1 MTEIAVQAGVET
13 ATEALTFKE
22 KKTRFLEKWED
33 ILGLGGTK
41 KDIWLLVISAVALV
55 ASLIWGSK
63 LPVDPAWIAIILC
76 GVPIVC
82 EALIGLI
89 DSFDITADVL
99 VATALIASIII
110 GEYFAA
116 GEVALIMQ
124 LGGLLEELTVA
135 RAQRGIERLVALSPR
150 TARILAGD
158 GSTREV
164 AVEEVS
170 LGDVLQVLPGE
181 VIPTDG
187 IILTG
192 NTSIDQSTLTGES
205 LPVDKGPDDEVFSGT
220 VNQFGAITMRVI
232 RAGEDSSIQRMTRLV
247 KSADAKKAKIVRF
260 ADKAA
265 VWIVIGAFTIAVAAW
280 AITGEVLRAVTV
292 LVVFCP
298 CSLVLATPTA
308 IVAATGNATK
318 HGFLVKEGDAL
329 ERLAQVSRVMFD
341 KTGTLTQ
348 GELQVEDVAIAGG
361 ASMDESQVMV
371 LLSGAESLSEHPL
384 GRAVVAYAKERGME
398 VPQVA
403 DVDFTMIPGRGVVAM
418 VEGVRVV
425 AGNDALLEEQDVALD
440 VRLLAK
446 AEAYR
451 AKGWTVVD
459 LAADGEHV
467 ASVALGDTLR
477 NESAAVVAELHELGL
492 ETTMLTGDTQ
502 AAARTIAN
510 ELGVTDV
517 VAGCRPEDKL
527 NYVDAQEE
535 AGVKACMVG
544 DGVNDAPALKR
555 SFVGIAM
562 GGVGSDIAV
571 EAADIVMV
579 EERIERLPHIVALAQ
594 HTMRVIKAN
603 ITFAMALNL
612 LAVTLAVLAV
622 LDPVTGALVH
632 NAGSVLVVSN
642 SALLL
647 NWIAKKKAKA

>member
-1 MTEIAVQAGVET
+1 MTEIAAQT
-13 ATEALTFKE
+13 AAASTAQALTFKE
-22 KKTRFLEKWED
+22 KKARFLGRWED
-33 ILGLGGTK
+33 LLGVGGTK
-41 KDIWLLVISAVALV
+41 KDIWFLVISAVALV
-55 ASLIWGSK
+55 VSLIWGSR

-116 GEVALIMQ
+116 GEVAVIMQ

-150 TARILAGD
+150 TARILAAD

-187 IILTG
+187 VILTG

-205 LPVDKGPDDEVFSGT
+205 LPVDKGPGEEVFSGT
-220 VNQFGAITMRVI
+220 VNQFGAITMRVT

-341 KTGTLTQ
+341 KTGTLTK
-348 GELQVEDVAIAGG
+348 GELQVEGVAVADGTD
-361 ASMDESQVMV
+361 MEESQVMG
-371 LLSGAESLSEHPL
+371 LLAAAESLSEHPL
-384 GRAVVAYAKERGME
+384 GRAIVTWAKEHGISA
-398 VPQVA
+398 PHVA
-403 DVDFTMIPGRGVVAM
+403 DDDFTMIPGRGVVAV
-418 VEGVRVV
+418 VEGKRVI
-425 AGNDALLEEQDVALD
+425 AGNDALLQEQGVALD
-440 VRLLAK
+440 VRLLAR
-446 AEAYR
+446 AEGYR
-451 AKGWTVVD
+451 AKGWTVVEV
-459 LAADGEHV
+459 ASDGEHV
-467 ASVALGDTLR
+467 AAVALGDTLR
-477 NESAAVVAELHELGL
+477 AESAAVVAQLHDLGL
-492 ETTMLTGDTQ
+492 ETTMLTGDNE
-502 AAARTIAN
+502 AAARTIAAD
-510 ELGVTDV
+510 LGVTDV

-527 NYVDAQEE
+527 NYVDTQEE

-555 SFVGIAM
+555 SFVGLAM

-594 HTMRVIKAN
+594 HTMRVIRAN

-647 NWIAKKKAKA
+647 NWAVKK